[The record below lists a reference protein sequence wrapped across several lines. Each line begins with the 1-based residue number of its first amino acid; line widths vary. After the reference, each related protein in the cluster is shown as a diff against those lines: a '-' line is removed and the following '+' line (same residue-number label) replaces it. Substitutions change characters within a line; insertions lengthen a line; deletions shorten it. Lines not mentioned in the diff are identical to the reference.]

1 MEKKEFNLNGIF
13 YNENNEFI
21 PLTARNGNTNG
32 NLSHLRNT
40 YLEAEKSYFE
50 KILEDEEIRNS
61 FYSFIN
67 YDSEKL
73 FKYAMEIQYNL
84 ETGAIE
90 TKEQL
95 EQMKLLTPEQRDM
108 EHIANTSN
116 NPSAF
121 RTFQDLLAC
130 ISHKRSLSI
139 WAKQRR
145 SISSERMQY

>member
-1 MEKKEFNLNGIF
+1 MGKKEFNLNGIF

-50 KILEDEEIRNS
+50 KLLEDEEIRNS

-108 EHIANTSN
+108 EHIRNLEKAEGLMC
-116 NPSAF
+116 
-121 RTFQDLLAC
+121 LLFAAARDKVD
-130 ISHKRSLSI
+130 ILELVKTLPNSKTR
-139 WAKQRR
+139 
-145 SISSERMQY
+145 

>member
-108 EHIANTSN
+108 EHIRNLEKAEGLMC
-116 NPSAF
+116 
-121 RTFQDLLAC
+121 LLFAAARDKVD
-130 ISHKRSLSI
+130 ILELVKTLQNSKTR
-139 WAKQRR
+139 
-145 SISSERMQY
+145 

>member
-50 KILEDEEIRNS
+50 KLLEDEEIRNS

-108 EHIANTSN
+108 EHIRNLEKAEGLMC
-116 NPSAF
+116 
-121 RTFQDLLAC
+121 LLFAAARDKVD
-130 ISHKRSLSI
+130 ILELVKTLQNSKTR
-139 WAKQRR
+139 
-145 SISSERMQY
+145 